1 MQKSRTRPT
10 VRRAFRS
17 SLNASPASSPSGLE
31 KNGLRFPLE
40 DTGLRQLWSRYEAQ
54 CTVSMSHQRSSRS
67 TEPQTIVFHGTSCPP
82 AFRSSPRGWGGAMF
96 PSASL

>member
-40 DTGLRQLWSRYEAQ
+40 DTGLRQLWSRAADNCLPWNLLPSSLQ
-54 CTVSMSHQRSSRS
+54 VVSSWLGRGHVPICQSLKS
-67 TEPQTIVFHGTSCPP
+67 PVQTC
-82 AFRSSPRGWGGAMF
+82 
-96 PSASL
+96 

>member
-40 DTGLRQLWSRYEAQ
+40 DTGLRQLWSR
-54 CTVSMSHQRSSRS
+54 SSRS